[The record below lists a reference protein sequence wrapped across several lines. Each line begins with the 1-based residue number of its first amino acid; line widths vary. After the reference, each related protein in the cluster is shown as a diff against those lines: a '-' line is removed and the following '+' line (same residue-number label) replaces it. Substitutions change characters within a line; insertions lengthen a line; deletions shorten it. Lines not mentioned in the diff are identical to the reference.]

1 MKLEDW
7 GETFTKEDFD
17 NYRATVHAWDAD
29 DGLFA
34 PAAERS
40 PTHGHLVPSVPWADL
55 LVCPLLDSPA

>member
-17 NYRATVHAWDAD
+17 NYRATAHAWDAD
-29 DGLFA
+29 DGLFT

-40 PTHGHLVPSVPWADL
+40 PTLVI
-55 LVCPLLDSPA
+55 